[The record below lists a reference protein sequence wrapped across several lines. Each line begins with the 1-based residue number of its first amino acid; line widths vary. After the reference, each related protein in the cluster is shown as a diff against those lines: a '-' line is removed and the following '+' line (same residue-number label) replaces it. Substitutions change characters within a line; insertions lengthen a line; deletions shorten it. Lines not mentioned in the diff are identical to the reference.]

1 MYMVPTW
8 GHQLHEQEDAATQE
22 QGCGHGISSGQVL
35 QKQPGQY
42 VRRDFNHCR
51 KEAVHIDVPV
61 QVRGIK
67 GEAEVAH
74 GYGHPET
81 VQKKAGGA
89 ESTQAPPNLDNFSS
103 TVIAGKSKL
112 SLQGSRFNPESYFLQ
127 RKTTSPSPV

>member
-22 QGCGHGISSGQVL
+22 EGGGHGISPGQVL

-89 ESTQAPPNLDNFSS
+89 ESRGRLPTWTFQVQL
-103 TVIAGKSKL
+103 L
-112 SLQGSRFNPESYFLQ
+112 QESLNYLYRAADLTPSLTSYNE
-127 RKTTSPSPV
+127 R